1 MTPTEEQTAIV
12 EAATKGSANLMLNA
26 LAGTGKTSTLLML
39 ERAVKTRPILYMVFN
54 KKNAEN
60 AEYDN
65 DADEEEAAKRVLST
79 TTVRTFNS
87 MGHRVWAQAVAK
99 KQLSMPKQKVGD
111 ILRELIRSA
120 PKNTQS
126 AIWSVFWDVVNG
138 VARAKAL
145 GYVPEGKYPNA
156 KRLIGRSAFHA
167 SLEEEP
173 DDLVADLIDA
183 VLTTSIKQA
192 YEGVI
197 DYNDQI
203 YMPTLFGGTCPQF
216 PLVLVDEYQDLNP
229 TNHALLAKLAKK
241 RLIGVGDPNQSI
253 YAFRGAKAQGMA
265 AAVETYTMSELDLSV
280 SFRCPSAIVSH
291 VKWHVPNFKW
301 IKEGGNVSLPS
312 HVEPNDIPDDGVVI
326 CRNNAPLFGAALRL
340 LSAGRSVSV
349 AGSDIGPKLIALMKK
364 LGSDEMSKAQTLS
377 AIADWEQE
385 KLDKESTTARDM
397 AACMRVF
404 AEHGSSLAQ
413 AISYAEH
420 VLSQKG
426 KIRLM
431 TGHKAKGL
439 EFDHVIHLDPWL
451 VRVGYHG
458 VPASDQD
465 KNLDYVISTR
475 SKNQLVE
482 IASKDIRW

>member
-1 MTPTEEQTAIV
+1 MTPTEEQTEIV
-12 EAATKGSANLMLNA
+12 GAACDGNNNLMLNA
-26 LAGTGKTSTLLML
+26 LAGCGKTSTLLML
-39 ERAVKTRPILYMVFN
+39 ERAVKTRPILFLVFN

-60 AEYDN
+60 TVYDP
-65 DADEEEAAKRVLST
+65 DADEEEAAKRALST

-87 MGHRVWAQAVAK
+87 AGHRIWADAVAK
-99 KQLSMPKQKVGD
+99 KQLSMPKNKVGD
-111 ILRELIRSA
+111 ILRELTRAA

-156 KRLIGRSAFHA
+156 KRLLSQGVFHA

-173 DDLVADLIDA
+173 DDLVADLIEA
-183 VLTTSIKQA
+183 VLSTSIKQA
-192 YEGVI
+192 YEGTI

-203 YMPTLFGGTCPQF
+203 YMPALFGGTCPQF

-229 TNHALLAKLAKK
+229 VNHALLSKLAKK

-253 YAFRGAKAQGMA
+253 YAFRGAKPQGMA
-265 AAVETYTMSELDLSV
+265 EATSTYTMQSLDLSV

-291 VKWHVPNFKW
+291 VLWHVPNFKW
-301 IKEGGNVSLPS
+301 IKEGGNVSSPTHLTPS
-312 HVEPNDIPDDGVVI
+312 DIPDDSVVI
-326 CRNNAPLFGAALRL
+326 CRNNAPILGLALRL

-349 AGSDIGPKLIALMKK
+349 AGSDIGPKLVALMKK
-364 LGSDEMSKAQTLS
+364 LGSEEMTKAQMLS

-451 VRVGYHG
+451 VRIGHHG
-458 VPASDQD
+458 VPSSTQD

-482 IASKDIRW
+482 IDSKAIQW